1 MDQQNKS
8 LLALST
14 NKKAKITS
22 VIGGYGFK
30 RKLQVIGIR
39 EGQEN
44 KIVSKQPFRGPIT
57 IKVCG
62 SQMTLGRG
70 MARKILVEEIQ

>member
-1 MDQQNKS
+1 MS
-8 LLALST
+8 LLHLSSD
-14 NKKAKITS
+14 KKARI
-22 VIGGYGFK
+22 IGIQGGK
-30 RKLQVIGIR
+30 GIQSKLQVMGVR
-39 EGQEN
+39 EGQEI

-70 MARKILVEEIQ
+70 MAKKILVEDVQ